1 MSKDS
6 AGAGGTIR
14 DLLVQMETRM
24 KCGKSFVQPSSSQL
38 STHDDNKHRARI
50 PGSIWLFCGPCGLQM
65 LWGWTELRIL
75 KFQFL
80 KLDMVTCTET
90 DLQRL

>member
-1 MSKDS
+1 
-6 AGAGGTIR
+6 
-14 DLLVQMETRM
+14 
-24 KCGKSFVQPSSSQL
+24 
-38 STHDDNKHRARI
+38 
-50 PGSIWLFCGPCGLQM
+50 M